1 MKNKVMNSINGINVP
16 SNIKDKEI
24 DAKKLAKQK
33 NVPTDSKL
41 PINKELIYLQSYRKK
56 NKKKKKNNAGSSVGG
71 SSYESDGAN
80 SGTEEINA

>member
-1 MKNKVMNSINGINVP
+1 MKNKVLNSINGINVP

-33 NVPTDSKL
+33 NFPTDSKL
-41 PINKELIYLQSYRKK
+41 PINKDLIYLHSFRRKSRR
-56 NKKKKKNNAGSSVGG
+56 KKKNNAGSSIGG

-80 SGTEEINA
+80 SGTEEINV